1 MVDEEEDTTQICTKS
16 RELKRNQSC
25 KVASCGL
32 RSKSHP
38 QHTVEPIF
46 TKNAT
51 RNLGC
56 VSVFSSLYV
65 QPYGGFFF
73 YFLLYYI

>member
-32 RSKSHP
+32 RPKSYP

-65 QPYGGFFF
+65 QPYGWVLFF
-73 YFLLYYI
+73 YFLLYI